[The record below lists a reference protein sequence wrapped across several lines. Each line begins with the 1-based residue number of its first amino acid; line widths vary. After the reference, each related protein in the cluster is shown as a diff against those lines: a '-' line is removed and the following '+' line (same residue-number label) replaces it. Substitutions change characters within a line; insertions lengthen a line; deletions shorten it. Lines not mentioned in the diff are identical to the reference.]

1 MNGLLNA
8 SDMLAELQGELQT
21 AKTAP
26 NCDIIICPPFPYI
39 QPFGQ
44 ILGQKTPQISL
55 GGQDCHPQETGAH
68 TGDISAEMLADI
80 GAKFVIIGHSER
92 RANHGETDAIIAQ
105 KTHAA
110 WRAGLC
116 AIVCVGETL
125 AERAEAQTVVAR
137 QLQTSLPDG
146 ATPANLSSGFTTGV
160 MRLTHAVLFR
170 FLSHALVFSSDRAGA
185 YNLTVCAEGRFEAG
199 AFRRSPSPRRES
211 LVGKQPGRLTHLPLH
226 TGLPS
231 KSSDV
236 ESLGPSSLS
245 GGKSTPSLIHWSIP
259 HDGVGLAQ
267 D

>member
-1 MNGLLNA
+1 MTRAGGDAPRRKIAAGNWKMNGLLNA
-8 SDMLAELQGELQT
+8 SDMLAELQGELRN
-21 AKTAP
+21 AMKTATPEP

-39 QPFGQ
+39 HPFGQ
-44 ILGQKTPQISL
+44 ILGQKPPQILL

-80 GAKFVIIGHSER
+80 GVKFVIIGHSER

-146 ATPANLSSGFTTGV
+146 ATPANLVVAYEPIWAIGTGHTPNDDDIAQMHGFI
-160 MRLTHAVLFR
+160 RAALAER
-170 FLSHALVFSSDRAGA
+170 FGALVAGGIRVLYGGSMNA
-185 YNLTVCAEGRFEAG
+185 GNAGRIA
-199 AFRRSPSPRRES
+199 
-211 LVGKQPGRLTHLPLH
+211 HLPDVDG
-226 TGLPS
+226 GLIGGA
-231 KSSDV
+231 
-236 ESLGPSSLS
+236 SLKAADFAGIIFAMS
-245 GGKSTPSLIHWSIP
+245 G
-259 HDGVGLAQ
+259 
-267 D
+267 